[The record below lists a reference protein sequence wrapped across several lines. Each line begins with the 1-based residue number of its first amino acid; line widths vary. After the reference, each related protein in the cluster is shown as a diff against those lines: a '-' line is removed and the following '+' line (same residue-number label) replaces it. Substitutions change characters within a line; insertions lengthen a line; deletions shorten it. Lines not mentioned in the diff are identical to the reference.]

1 MNATAISLES
11 PNSSTNCETR
21 VNSKSGDLS
30 SRLAEITGE
39 LNSRWPESRIEP
51 SLDRIAMLLDYLGN
65 PQTTFRSIHIA
76 GTNGKTSTSRMIDS
90 LLRAFGI
97 RTGRYTSPHLEDIR
111 ERISVNG
118 ESITPEFFIQT
129 YDDIKPYIDLV
140 DAQSEHPLSY
150 FEVLTALAYAA
161 FADAPI
167 DVAVI
172 ECGMGG
178 AWDATNVIDSDV
190 SVMTPI
196 GLDHQEYLGNTI
208 AEIALTKAGIFRAG
222 KPSVLAHQSREAAQV
237 LIRESATIESIPL
250 REGLDFSL
258 VHRDVAVGGQLL
270 TIQGIGGTYDE
281 IFLPLHGRHQASNAT
296 LALTAVEAF
305 LGGGAQRLDIDVV
318 RDGFANASSP
328 GRLEVIHRNPTVIID
343 AAHNPHGVAALREA
357 LSEEF
362 SFDRLIAIVAML
374 NDKDVTQFL
383 AELSGAVD
391 EIIVTE
397 NESIRA
403 LPTESIFSIANEIFD
418 EAVVSAAGSI
428 KRAIELAFD
437 KAGAPSLTPQSTG
450 ILITGSVVTVAQ
462 ARSLLKKGR

>member
-21 VNSKSGDLS
+21 VNSKSGDFS
-30 SRLAEITGE
+30 SRLAEITVE
-39 LNSRWPESRIEP
+39 LNTRWPESRIEP

-111 ERISVNG
+111 ERISLNG

-305 LGGGAQRLDIDVV
+305 LGGGAQRLHIDVV